1 MANKND
7 LVLLLAVIAIGVVC
21 FVCYKNK
28 QNTIE
33 RFNSPNADAD
43 ISQYFSSI
51 LTAISK
57 VPFPAA
63 LGSIAGSIA
72 QSGQRIGASF
82 ARFADFMQQNPN
94 IPNKALYFPIL
105 IKSIAN
111 DIDRK
116 VTEIIANPAILSSA
130 NL

>member
-1 MANKND
+1 MANKTD
-7 LVLLLAVIAIGVVC
+7 LVLLLSVVAIGVIC
-21 FVCYKNK
+21 FICYRNK

-33 RFNSPNADAD
+33 RFDSPNVDAD
-43 ISQYFSSI
+43 ISQYFGSI
-51 LTAISK
+51 LTAISN

-63 LGSIAGSIA
+63 LGSIAGSVM

-82 ARFADFMQQNPN
+82 GRFGDFMNKNPN

-116 VTEIIANPAILSSA
+116 VTEIIANPSILSSA